1 MEAAIR
7 TVQVGP
13 PGQRADTGPPQQPP
27 SISYQQRIPSGASPI
42 HRYVDIVDC

>member
-7 TVQVGP
+7 SVQVGP
-13 PGQRADTGPPQQPP
+13 TGQRADTGSSQTPP

-42 HRYVDIVDC
+42 HR